1 MNRKLNS
8 VLALALAGS
17 LALLSGCGQ
26 AASSSEGAS
35 SAAASGDT
43 LLNLYTWEGMFPQ
56 EVLDGFTAETGIQIN
71 YSSFDTDE
79 TMLAKLEA
87 AKGGDYDLVIAD
99 DYIVETAISEGL
111 VAKLDKTKLS
121 NLGNVNPIYQGQ
133 FFDPED
139 AYTVPYG
146 AGVQTIVYDP
156 ALVEKPITCYADLWD
171 ESLKDNLAVIGNY
184 RVVDGMA
191 LKVLGESYNTADPA
205 VLEQA
210 KAKLLEL
217 APNIRLIK
225 DANTQDDLL
234 SGEVGAAVMYT
245 SQVTTACLAN
255 PDLQVVYPTE
265 GVGFGIMAQFIPS
278 NAPHS
283 DAAHAFIDYILR
295 PEVAKSCFEWMG
307 YYCTN
312 KAADSLI
319 DPAYQSFLTLPED
332 FDGKTEMIQNVSAET
347 EEIHAQ
353 MWTEF
358 KAACGQKSPHK
369 PNAPRRG
376 SAVCCVS
383 PPGCLLFLWSH

>member
-26 AASSSEGAS
+26 AASSSESAS
-35 SAAASGDT
+35 SAAASAAGDT
-43 LLNLYTWEGMFPQ
+43 QLNLYTWEGMFPQ

-121 NLGNVNPIYQGQ
+121 NLGNVNPIYQSQ

-156 ALVEKPITCYADLWD
+156 TLVEKPITCYADLWD
-171 ESLKDNLAVIGNY
+171 EWSMTAT
-184 RVVDGMA
+184 RV
-191 LKVLGESYNTADPA
+191 
-205 VLEQA
+205 QA

-234 SGEVGAAVMYT
+234 SGEAGAAVMYT
-245 SQVTTACLAN
+245 SQVTAACLAN

-358 KAACGQKSPHK
+358 KAACGQ
-369 PNAPRRG
+369 
-376 SAVCCVS
+376 
-383 PPGCLLFLWSH
+383 